1 MRMARQ
7 FTAGN
12 ESVLVHVSKGRLKS
26 TNDIG
31 GTGCHCSRSAAFM
44 PLQREM
50 ESRFEILEGM
60 AGIDVEAA

>member
-12 ESVLVHVSKGRLKS
+12 ESVLVHVSKGR
-26 TNDIG
+26 
-31 GTGCHCSRSAAFM
+31 HCSRSAAFM